1 MFLKVNP
8 VSPYFGHQS
17 KPIIQSQ
24 TKRRKTNRD
33 SDKDFQAVLVR
44 ELNKTV
50 NRGR

>member
-8 VSPYFGHQS
+8 VSPYFGHHS
-17 KPIIQSQ
+17 KPVLPKQ

-33 SDKDFQAVLVR
+33 SNKDFQAILVR

-50 NRGR
+50 ARGR